1 MKLQLQNTRSYPIA
15 VIAFI
20 FMLIINFVAI
30 AIPLNGLSTGEVAD
44 LYPNFFIPAG
54 LTFGIWSIIYGFL
67 FVFLILACNR
77 RNDLIVARI
86 LPYFTLTSILN
97 LSWIIAWHYLMVG
110 VSVVIMLG
118 LLLVLII
125 IFKIIQSDK
134 SEDLKINAWINIS
147 MTIYLAWIS
156 VATIANISA
165 FLVSLNWRGG
175 IMSEQIWTLIMMSVA
190 ALLAIGITSKF
201 NVPYFSLVVIW
212 AILGIFLRWY
222 ESDFTIVVYGSVFLI
237 IIMMIHLIYVSVKTQ
252 VSARIKI

>member
-1 MKLQLQNTRSYPIA
+1 
-15 VIAFI
+15 
-20 FMLIINFVAI
+20 
-30 AIPLNGLSTGEVAD
+30 
-44 LYPNFFIPAG
+44 
-54 LTFGIWSIIYGFL
+54 
-67 FVFLILACNR
+67 
-77 RNDLIVARI
+77 
-86 LPYFTLTSILN
+86 
-97 LSWIIAWHYLMVG
+97 
-110 VSVVIMLG
+110 MLG

-125 IFKIIQSDK
+125 IFKIIQSEK

-175 IMSEQIWTLIMMSVA
+175 IMFEQIWTLIMMSVA